1 MQLYTKIL
9 IGMVVG
15 VILGLLIGPNSSLLP
30 QDSVHLASTVEVFD
44 APTGNPNA
52 SLSGFKTGSIVAERD
67 GWVEVR
73 FEFSSADLMRLKTS
87 GIELVTEASTPL
99 APGDTLTGWV
109 KDTQPEVRR
118 YAGIGETIV
127 NATEWIGQLFLAMI
141 KMVVVPLVFFS
152 LVVGIAS
159 LGDVRKLGRMGGR
172 TLGFFMMTTVMALSI
187 GETIVN
193 ATEWI
198 GQLFLAMI
206 KMVVVPL
213 VFFSLVVGIASL
225 GDVRKLGRMGGRTL
239 GFFMMTTVMALSIG
253 VGLANL
259 IKPGT
264 MLSDAD
270 RDNLLASYSD
280 GASNSVAN
288 AAEAPSFTD
297 QIVGIVPSNPFGAL
311 ASGEMLQV
319 IFFAMMLGIAL
330 TFLKDNR
337 ADGVVE
343 VFDRLNDAMV
353 MLVHIAMKL
362 APVGVG
368 ALLFKVVGNTGLSVL
383 MALGVYALV
392 VLAGLLLHMF
402 ITYGLTVRFATSLRF
417 LPFLGAIKEALVM
430 AFSTSSSSATLP
442 VTKGCCEDNLN
453 VNPETTSF
461 VLPLGATVNMDGTA
475 LYQGVAAIF
484 IAQIYGMDLS
494 MADQVTIV
502 VSATLA
508 SVGAAGVPG
517 AGMITLAMVLTAIG
531 VPTEGLALI
540 LGVDRILDMFRT
552 ATNVVGDSTA
562 TVLMASL
569 EGENLRILSDE
580 EDAAD
585 PSKGFEGRLDHG
597 QTAVDAD

>member
-1 MQLYTKIL
+1 M
-9 IGMVVG
+9 
-15 VILGLLIGPNSSLLP
+15 
-30 QDSVHLASTVEVFD
+30 
-44 APTGNPNA
+44 
-52 SLSGFKTGSIVAERD
+52 
-67 GWVEVR
+67 
-73 FEFSSADLMRLKTS
+73 
-87 GIELVTEASTPL
+87 
-99 APGDTLTGWV
+99 
-109 KDTQPEVRR
+109 
-118 YAGIGETIV
+118 
-127 NATEWIGQLFLAMI
+127 
-141 KMVVVPLVFFS
+141 
-152 LVVGIAS
+152 
-159 LGDVRKLGRMGGR
+159 
-172 TLGFFMMTTVMALSI
+172 
-187 GETIVN
+187 
-193 ATEWI
+193 
-198 GQLFLAMI
+198 
-206 KMVVVPL
+206 
-213 VFFSLVVGIASL
+213 GIASL

-259 IKPGT
+259 IKPGK

-280 GASNSVAN
+280 GASSSVAN
-288 AAEAPSFTD
+288 AAGAPSFTD
-297 QIVGIVPSNPFGAL
+297 QIVSIVPSNPFGAL
-311 ASGEMLQV
+311 AGGDMLQV
-319 IFFAMMLGIAL
+319 IFFAMMLGISL
-330 TFLKDNR
+330 TFLKDDR
-337 ADGVVE
+337 ADLVVD

-383 MALGVYALV
+383 MALGVYAMV
-392 VLAGLLLHMF
+392 VLAGLLAHLF
-402 ITYGLTVRFATSLRF
+402 ITYGLTIRFGTNLPF
-417 LPFLGAIKEALVM
+417 LSFLGAIKEALVM

-453 VNPETTSF
+453 VSAETTSF

-494 MADQVTIV
+494 MGDQITIV

-562 TVLMASL
+562 TVLMANL
-569 EGENLRILSDE
+569 EGEELRIMSDE
-580 EDAAD
+580 QDAANPD
-585 PSKGFEGRLDHG
+585 KGFEGRLDHD
-597 QTAVDAD
+597 QQSVSSD

>member
-9 IGMVVG
+9 IGMFIGVV
-15 VILGLLIGPNSSLLP
+15 LGLLVGPNSSILP
-30 QDSVHLASTVEVFD
+30 QDSVRLSSGVTVYEAPNGAVTNNFKGIKTATIVSQKGEWMEVGFRLSAAD
-44 APTGNPNA
+44 QLRLKSGGTELLDSSGNP
-52 SLSGFKTGSIVAERD
+52 
-67 GWVEVR
+67 
-73 FEFSSADLMRLKTS
+73 
-87 GIELVTEASTPL
+87 IE
-99 APGDTLTGWV
+99 PGTTVGAWV
-109 KDTQPEVRR
+109 KDEQPEVRR
-118 YAGIGETIV
+118 YAGIGQTLV
-127 NATEWIGQLFLAMI
+127 DNTEWLGQLFLAMI

-172 TLGFFMMTTVMALSI
+172 TLGFFMMTTV
-187 GETIVN
+187 V
-193 ATEWI
+193 
-198 GQLFLAMI
+198 
-206 KMVVVPL
+206 
-213 VFFSLVVGIASL
+213 
-225 GDVRKLGRMGGRTL
+225 
-239 GFFMMTTVMALSIG
+239 ALSIG

-259 IKPGT
+259 IKPGK

-288 AAEAPSFTD
+288 AAEAPSFLD
-297 QIVGIVPSNPFGAL
+297 QIVSIVPSNPIGAL
-311 ASGEMLQV
+311 AGGDMLQV

-330 TFLKDNR
+330 TFLKDDR
-337 ADGVVE
+337 ADLVVD

-362 APVGVG
+362 APIGVG

-383 MALGVYALV
+383 TALGVYALV
-392 VLAGLLLHMF
+392 VLAGLLSHMF
-402 ITYGLTVRFATSLRF
+402 FTYGLTVRFGTNLPF
-417 LPFLGAIKEALVM
+417 LAFLGAIKEALVM

-453 VNPETTSF
+453 VSAETTSF

-484 IAQIYGMDLS
+484 IAQIYGMDLT
-494 MADQVTIV
+494 MGDQITIV

-562 TVLMASL
+562 TVLMAHL
-569 EGENLRILSDE
+569 EGESLKIMTDA
-580 EDAAD
+580 EDAAN
-585 PSKGFEGRLDHG
+585 PGKGFEGRLDHG
-597 QTAVDAD
+597 QQAVQAENDPQ

>member
-9 IGMVVG
+9 IGMFVG
-15 VILGLLIGPNSSLLP
+15 VVLGLLVGPNSSILP
-30 QDSVHLASTVEVFD
+30 QDFVHLSSSVTVHDSPDGASNPAFKGMKTARIVNEKADWIEVGFD
-44 APTGNPNA
+44 
-52 SLSGFKTGSIVAERD
+52 
-67 GWVEVR
+67 
-73 FEFSSADLMRLKTS
+73 FSSADLMRLKTA
-87 GIELVTEASTPL
+87 GIELKSKDGTPV
-99 APGDTLTGWV
+99 APGTAVSGWV
-109 KDTQPEVRR
+109 KDVQPDVRR
-118 YAGIGETIV
+118 FAGIGQSLV
-127 NATEWIGQLFLAMI
+127 NYTEWVGQLFLAMI

-172 TLGFFMMTTVMALSI
+172 TLGFFMMTTV
-187 GETIVN
+187 V
-193 ATEWI
+193 
-198 GQLFLAMI
+198 
-206 KMVVVPL
+206 
-213 VFFSLVVGIASL
+213 
-225 GDVRKLGRMGGRTL
+225 
-239 GFFMMTTVMALSIG
+239 ALSIG

-259 IKPGT
+259 IKPGK

-280 GASNSVAN
+280 GASSSVAN
-288 AAEAPSFTD
+288 AAAAPSFTD
-297 QIVGIVPSNPFGAL
+297 QVVSIVPSNPFGAL
-311 ASGEMLQV
+311 AGGDMLQV

-330 TFLKDNR
+330 TFLKDDR
-337 ADGVVE
+337 ASLVVE

-362 APVGVG
+362 APIGVG

-392 VLAGLLLHMF
+392 VVAGLLSHLF
-402 ITYGLTVRFATSLRF
+402 ITYGLTVRFGTKLRF

-453 VNPETTSF
+453 VNAETTSF

-494 MADQVTIV
+494 MSDQVTIV

-569 EGENLRILSDE
+569 EGEQLRIMSDD
-580 EDAAD
+580 EDSANPD
-585 PSKGFEGRLDHG
+585 KGFEGRLEHG
-597 QTAVDAD
+597 QSSVEADQQSS